1 MVGVGSMA
9 VDLVIPVKSLHL
21 AKSRLRGAADCGIG
35 DAAAHSR
42 LALALA
48 HDTIAA
54 VRATHRVRHVLVV
67 TSDPVVAA
75 ELTAAGAAVAPDGPV
90 PGLNPAL
97 EHGVALLRAR
107 SPTSV
112 LGGLQADLPAL
123 RSAELDAAVELA
135 TAAFAAGT
143 ARRAYCADAEDTGT
157 TLLLCAPGADLDPR
171 FGPGS
176 ARRHRRSGAYPLP
189 GDWPGLRRDVDTE
202 TDLRQAADLWLGA
215 HTRAVLALCGRGQI
229 AESAR

>member
-1 MVGVGSMA
+1 MVDVGSMT
-9 VDLVIPVKSLHL
+9 VDLVIPVKSLHA

-35 DAAAHSR
+35 DATVHAR

-54 VRATHRVRHVLVV
+54 VRATHHVRHVLVV

-75 ELTAAGAAVAPDGPV
+75 ELTAAGVAVAPDGPV

-97 EHGVALLRAR
+97 EHGAALLRAR
-107 SPTSV
+107 HPRSV

-123 RSAELDAAVELA
+123 RPAELDAAIELA
-135 TAAFAAGT
+135 MAAFAVGPAQ
-143 ARRAYCADAEDTGT
+143 RAYCADAEGTGT

-176 ARRHRRSGAYPLP
+176 AQRHRRSGAYPLD

-202 TDLRQAADLWLGA
+202 ADLRQAAGLGLGA
-215 HTRAVLALCGRGQI
+215 HTRGVLALCSGQ
-229 AESAR
+229 